1 MAQYEIQFK
10 TSAAKEFRKL
20 PIEIKIRLQKAIN
33 ALQIEPRPPGMK
45 KLAGED
51 DLYRIRVGDY
61 RVIYKIDDA
70 VLLITVMRIRH
81 RREVY
86 Q

>member
-1 MAQYEIQFK
+1 MMQYEIQFK
-10 TSAAKEFRKL
+10 ASAAKEFRKL
-20 PIEIKIRLQKAIN
+20 PVEIKARLQKAIN
-33 ALQIEPRPPGMK
+33 ALKTEPRPPGTK

-61 RVIYKIDDA
+61 RVIYKVDDA
-70 VLLITVMRIRH
+70 VPLITVMRIRH

>member
-1 MAQYEIQFK
+1 MAPYEIQFK

-20 PIEIKIRLQKAIN
+20 PIEIKTRLQKAMN

>member
-10 TSAAKEFRKL
+10 ASAAKEFRKL
-20 PIEIKIRLQKAIN
+20 PIEIKTRLQKAIN
-33 ALQIEPRPPGMK
+33 ALKTEPRPPDMK

-70 VLLITVMRIRH
+70 VLWITVMRIRH

>member
-20 PIEIKIRLQKAIN
+20 PQDIKPWIREAIN
-33 ALQIEPRPPGMK
+33 ALKTDPRPVGVK
-45 KLAGED
+45 KLAGESN
-51 DLYRIRVGDY
+51 LYRIRVADY
-61 RVIYKIDDA
+61 RVIYEIDDSTQMPQ
-70 VLLITVMRIRH
+70 ITRVRH
-81 RREVY
+81 RRDVY

>member
-51 DLYRIRVGDY
+51 DLHRIRVGDY

>member
-10 TSAAKEFRKL
+10 ASAAKEFRKL
-20 PIEIKIRLQKAIN
+20 SLEIKTRLQKAIN
-33 ALQIEPRPPGMK
+33 VLKAELRPAGMK
-45 KLAGED
+45 KLADED

-61 RVIYKIDDA
+61 RVIYKIDDDTQ
-70 VLLITVMRIRH
+70 LIMIIRIRH

>member
-10 TSAAKEFRKL
+10 SSAAKEFRKL
-20 PIEIKIRLQKAIN
+20 SLEIKTRLQKAIN
-33 ALQIEPRPPGMK
+33 ALKAEPRPAGMK

-51 DLYRIRVGDY
+51 DLCRIRVGDY
-61 RVIYKIDDA
+61 RVIYKIDDDIQ
-70 VLLITVMRIRH
+70 LIMIMRIRH
-81 RREVY
+81 RREAY